1 MRLRIG
7 ARVRLYFAIVIA
19 IVLALGAMGYA
30 TMSRMSR
37 EMKGSLGDAFQASV
51 ELSDLR
57 LLAREARLV
66 LAASAAAGTIS
77 DLRGVDVLATRFQEK
92 LQALAP
98 RLPPSIRPE
107 ELSQLMAA
115 AVSIGRQY
123 AQANAQQQWNRA
135 GDLGPQFTRAAAAIE
150 WNLEEA
156 QRAERSWVEGRLA
169 DASSELRRR
178 ALAFGG
184 GIAVCLALGVLLTV
198 SLQRRLVAPLGTLK
212 DATARIV
219 EHGDLT
225 QTIALRSGDEI
236 GELAGSFTRLVEKLR
251 AIPNSLH
258 EASQGPAR
266 WIRRRSPRTRSARP
280 PRPPPRRPSTCSRWW
295 PAPTR

>member
-1 MRLRIG
+1 MRLKIG

-66 LAASAAAGTIS
+66 LAASAAAGTTS
-77 DLRGVDVLATRFQEK
+77 DLRGVDGLAARFQEK

-123 AQANAQQQWNRA
+123 AQANA
-135 GDLGPQFTRAAAAIE
+135 
-150 WNLEEA
+150 
-156 QRAERSWVEGRLA
+156 GR
-169 DASSELRRR
+169 
-178 ALAFGG
+178 
-184 GIAVCLALGVLLTV
+184 
-198 SLQRRLVAPLGTLK
+198 
-212 DATARIV
+212 
-219 EHGDLT
+219 
-225 QTIALRSGDEI
+225 
-236 GELAGSFTRLVEKLR
+236 
-251 AIPNSLH
+251 NS
-258 EASQGPAR
+258 PAR
-266 WIRRRSPRTRSARP
+266 RRRSNGTWRRRRGRSARGW
-280 PRPPPRRPSTCSRWW
+280 RAASQARRRSCGGARSPSAGASPSASRWGCCSRSRCSAGWSRRW
-295 PAPTR
+295 AR

>member
-1 MRLRIG
+1 MRLKIG

-66 LAASAAAGTIS
+66 LAASAAAGTTS
-77 DLRGVDVLATRFQEK
+77 DLRGVDGLAARFQEK

-135 GDLGPQFTRAAAAIE
+135 GDLGPPCRRVVGAAAARAR
-150 WNLEEA
+150 LRRGHRRLPRAGGAAHALAAA
-156 QRAERSWVEGRLA
+156 QAGRAAGHAEGRHGA
-169 DASSELRRR
+169 HRR
-178 ALAFGG
+178 A
-184 GIAVCLALGVLLTV
+184 
-198 SLQRRLVAPLGTLK
+198 R
-212 DATARIV
+212 
-219 EHGDLT
+219 
-225 QTIALRSGDEI
+225 
-236 GELAGSFTRLVEKLR
+236 
-251 AIPNSLH
+251 
-258 EASQGPAR
+258 
-266 WIRRRSPRTRSARP
+266 
-280 PRPPPRRPSTCSRWW
+280 
-295 PAPTR
+295 